1 MRTRGT
7 LGDLHVKAFSSAP
20 AVVSSAFQ
28 TSPSQ
33 LCTAAACRPGARRPR
48 RAARGCSGSG
58 QEGLRHPKGCGAG
71 GCGALRRVCQTETP
85 RWAERCGGGRR
96 ARSCAGSWGDGEQ
109 MVQGRGGSV
118 PSSCAKITLCDD
130 EPVLRPDPTSTQPAP
145 CPSPTGT
152 ALPGAS
158 SPLPERCLCSS
169 HGGPGL
175 SRGGPSCGGK
185 RWHRTNLSDTDLG

>member
-20 AVVSSAFQ
+20 AVVSPTFQ

-33 LCTAAACRPGARRPR
+33 LCTAAAAACRPGARWPR
-48 RAARGCSGSG
+48 RAARGCSRSG
-58 QEGLRHPKGCGAG
+58 QEGLQHPRGCRAGGCGAG
-71 GCGALRRVCQTETP
+71 GCGALRRVCQTETA
-85 RWAERCGGGRR
+85 RRAERCGGGRR

-118 PSSCAKITLCDD
+118 PSSCAKITRCDD
-130 EPVLRPDPTSTQPAP
+130 EPVLRPDPTGTKPALCPSPTSTQPAP

-152 ALPGAS
+152 VLPGARS
-158 SPLPERCLCSS
+158 LLPERCLYSN
-169 HGGPGL
+169 P
-175 SRGGPSCGGK
+175 
-185 RWHRTNLSDTDLG
+185 